1 MPPDPPRGQGPPG
14 LADWGPRGGDSK
26 DNKQASLARIHQKQS
41 QNFLGGM
48 PPDPPRGQ
56 GPPGLA
62 DWGPRGGDSDIPDS
76 PEGRGKS
83 RNVTL

>member
-1 MPPDPPRGQGPPG
+1 MY
-14 LADWGPRGGDSK
+14 LSTLWVNK
-26 DNKQASLARIHQKQS
+26 DNKQASLARIQQKQS
-41 QNFLGGM
+41 QNFLGGGM

-62 DWGPRGGDSDIPDS
+62 DWGPRDGDSNSPDS